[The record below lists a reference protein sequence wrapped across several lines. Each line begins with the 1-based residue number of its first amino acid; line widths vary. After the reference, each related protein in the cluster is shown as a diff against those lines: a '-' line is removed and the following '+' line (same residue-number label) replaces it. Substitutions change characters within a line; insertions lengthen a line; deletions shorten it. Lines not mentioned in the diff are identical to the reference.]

1 MSKYITALSY
11 RKPQAMNR
19 ELLCLLQCATEISK
33 KLSLYQICFQ
43 LVLKSFIESKRDDTD
58 D

>member
-19 ELLCLLQCATEISK
+19 ELLCLLQCPTEISK
-33 KLSLYQICFQ
+33 RLSLYQICFH
-43 LVLKSFIESKRDDTD
+43 LLLKLFTESRRDDRD